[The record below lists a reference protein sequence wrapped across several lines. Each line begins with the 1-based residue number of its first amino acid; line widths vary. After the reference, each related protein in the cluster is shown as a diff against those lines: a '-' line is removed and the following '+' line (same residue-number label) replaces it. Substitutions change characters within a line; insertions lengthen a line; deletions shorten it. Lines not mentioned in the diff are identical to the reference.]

1 MLPFSGKP
9 KNLLTVPAGL
19 HRKEKGFRGLL
30 RGFAWL
36 QIGLL
41 ALIFLTLVYNAWPA
55 MQEFGLPFL
64 WRTEWNVV
72 TNEYSVWPF
81 LAGTLLSSF
90 LALLIALPFALAVA
104 LFLGEY
110 YPGGWLSNVLR
121 QLVDLLAGI
130 PSVVYG
136 LWGLFVLVPLV
147 RSWQLSLGVM
157 PWGVGIFTAS
167 LVLAIMIIPYA
178 AALARE
184 VMLLVP
190 RDLREAAYALGATRL
205 EVIWHVVI
213 PYTRSGI
220 FAGVLLALGRAL
232 GETMAVTMVIGNS
245 NYVPDSIFSPANTMA
260 SLIANEFNEA
270 TSTLNV
276 AALIE
281 VALVLLVI
289 SWLINLLGKRLIT
302 RVSN

>member
-1 MLPFSGKP
+1 MKSQKDREPA
-9 KNLLTVPAGL
+9 LLKIPDSL
-19 HRKEKGFRGLL
+19 YRRERSFQILL
-30 RGFAWL
+30 RGAAWL
-36 QIGLL
+36 LL
-41 ALIFLTLVYNAWPA
+41 VLMALLFITLLYNSWPA
-55 MQEFGLPFL
+55 IKEFGLDFL
-64 WRTEWNVV
+64 WKEEWNVV
-72 TNEYSVWPF
+72 TSEFSVWPF

-110 YPGGWLSNVLR
+110 YPQGWFSDVLR

-136 LWGLFVLVPLV
+136 LWGLFVLVPV
-147 RSWQLSLGVM
+147 IRNWQLALGVI
-157 PWGVGIFTAS
+157 PWGVGIFTAA

-178 AALARE
+178 ASLARE

-190 RDLREAAYALGATRL
+190 HDLREAAYALGATRF
-205 EVIWHVVI
+205 EVIWHVVF

-220 FAGVLLALGRAL
+220 IAGVLLALGRAL

-245 NYVPDSIFSPANTMA
+245 NYVPKGIFSPANTMA

-270 TSTLNV
+270 TNPLNV

-281 VALVLLVI
+281 VALVLLLVT
-289 SWLINLLGKRLIT
+289 WLINLAGKWLIF
-302 RVSN
+302 RNR

>member
-1 MLPFSGKP
+1 MPAEKPQILYQLPA
-9 KNLLTVPAGL
+9 NLP
-19 HRKEKGFRGLL
+19 RKEKAFKDLL
-30 RGFAWL
+30 RNSAWFL
-36 QIGLL
+36 IAVLVLL
-41 ALIFLTLVYNAWPA
+41 FGTLVYHSWPA
-55 MQEFGLPFL
+55 ILEYGPGFL
-64 WRTEWNVV
+64 WNTDWNVV
-72 TNEYSVWPF
+72 TQEFSVWPF

-90 LALLIALPFALAVA
+90 LALFIALPFALAVA

-110 YPGGWLSNVLR
+110 YPQGWISNTLQ

-136 LWGLFVLVPLV
+136 LWGLFVLVPIV
-147 RSWQLSLGVM
+147 RSWQLQLGVM

-184 VMLLVP
+184 VILLVP
-190 RDLREAAYALGATRL
+190 ADLREAAYALGATRF
-205 EVIWHVVI
+205 EVIRYI
-213 PYTRSGI
+213 ILPYTKSGI

-245 NYVPDSIFSPANTMA
+245 NYVPKGIFSPANTMA

-270 TSTLNV
+270 TEKLNV

-281 VALVLLVI
+281 VALVLLLI
-289 SWLINLLGKRLIT
+289 TWLINLLGKKLIT
-302 RVSN
+302 RARA